1 MEYLWLLVVALTMVV
16 YPVVLIRSALAG
28 KRWAKDTLDAMRY
41 LGGDLMTPSAW
52 RALPP
57 EPERPPVPPPA
68 EAEQEPGRLVA

>member
-1 MEYLWLLVVALTMVV
+1 MEYLWLLVVVLTMVV

-28 KRWAKDTLDAMRY
+28 KQWAKDTLDAMRF

-57 EPERPPVPPPA
+57 ESARRPEPPPA
-68 EAEQEPGRLVA
+68 EARPEPGRRVA

>member
-1 MEYLWLLVVALTMVV
+1 MEYLWLLVVVLTMIV

-28 KRWAKDTLDAMRY
+28 KQWAKDTLEAMRF

-57 EPERPPVPPPA
+57 EPERPPAPPA
-68 EAEQEPGRLVA
+68 EVPKEPGRLVA